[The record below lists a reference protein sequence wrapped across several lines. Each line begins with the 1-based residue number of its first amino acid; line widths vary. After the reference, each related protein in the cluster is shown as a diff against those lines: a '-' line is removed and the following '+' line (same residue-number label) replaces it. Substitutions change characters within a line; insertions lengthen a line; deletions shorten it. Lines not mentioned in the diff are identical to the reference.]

1 VGIPQFLSYL
11 WISVS
16 LSVCDYLSLLYVSL
30 VVCPID
36 LVISERWGMS
46 FFDLGQNF
54 FLFFFTTLGNVAS
67 KNIKGDK
74 QMYSML
80 VWIVASLSLI
90 L

>member
-1 VGIPQFLSYL
+1 MGNELFEL
-11 WISVS
+11 WV
-16 LSVCDYLSLLYVSL
+16 
-30 VVCPID
+30 
-36 LVISERWGMS
+36 RA
-46 FFDLGQNF
+46 
-54 FLFFFTTLGNVAS
+54 FFFFFATFGNVAS